1 MSRLDKSKVINGALE
16 LLNGV
21 GIEGLTT
28 RKLAQ
33 KLGVEQPTLYW
44 HVKNKRALLDALP
57 IEMLDR
63 HHTHFCPLEGE
74 SWQDFLRNNA
84 KSYRC
89 ALLSHRD
96 GAKVHLGTRPTEK
109 QYETLEN
116 QLAFLC
122 QQGFSLENALYALS
136 AVGHFTLGCVLEE
149 QEHQV
154 AKEERET
161 PTTDSMP
168 PLLRQAIELFDRQ
181 GAEPAF
187 LFGLELIICGLEKQ
201 LKCESGGPTDA
212 LDDFDLDML
221 PADALDDFDLDML
234 PGCTG
239 GSGGSGATNF
249 SLLKQAGDVE
259 ENPGPGGSGAVG
271 TATMKKP
278 ELTATSVEKF
288 LIEKFD
294 SVSDLMQLSE
304 GEESRAFSFDVGGRG
319 YVLRVNSCADG
330 FYKDR
335 YVYRHFASAALPI
348 PEVLDIGEFSESLT
362 YCISRRAQGV
372 TLQDLPETELPAVLQ
387 PVAEAMD
394 AIAAADLSQTSGFGP
409 FGPQGIGQ
417 YTTWRDFICAIA
429 DPHVYHWQTVMD
441 DTVSASVAQALDE
454 LMLWAEDC
462 PEVRHL
468 VHADFGSNNVLTDN
482 GRITAVIDWSEA
494 MFGDSQYEVA
504 NIFFWRPWLACMEQQ
519 TRYFERRHPELAGS
533 PRLRAYML
541 RIGLDQLYQSLVDG
555 NFDDAAWA
563 QGRCDAIVRSGAG
576 TVGRTQI
583 ARRSAAVWT
592 DGCVEVLADSGN
604 RRPSTRPRAKE

>member
-1 MSRLDKSKVINGALE
+1 
-16 LLNGV
+16 
-21 GIEGLTT
+21 
-28 RKLAQ
+28 
-33 KLGVEQPTLYW
+33 
-44 HVKNKRALLDALP
+44 
-57 IEMLDR
+57 
-63 HHTHFCPLEGE
+63 
-74 SWQDFLRNNA
+74 
-84 KSYRC
+84 
-89 ALLSHRD
+89 
-96 GAKVHLGTRPTEK
+96 
-109 QYETLEN
+109 
-116 QLAFLC
+116 
-122 QQGFSLENALYALS
+122 
-136 AVGHFTLGCVLEE
+136 
-149 QEHQV
+149 
-154 AKEERET
+154 
-161 PTTDSMP
+161 
-168 PLLRQAIELFDRQ
+168 
-181 GAEPAF
+181 
-187 LFGLELIICGLEKQ
+187 
-201 LKCESGGPTDA
+201 
-212 LDDFDLDML
+212 
-221 PADALDDFDLDML
+221 
-234 PGCTG
+234 
-239 GSGGSGATNF
+239 
-249 SLLKQAGDVE
+249 
-259 ENPGPGGSGAVG
+259 
-271 TATMKKP
+271 MKKP

-592 DGCVEVLADSGN
+592 DGCEVLADSGN